1 MGGWRTSC
9 NNALMTT
16 TLANDTVG
24 DVLRDWR
31 SRRRFSQL
39 DLALYADISA
49 RHLSFVES
57 GRSRPSR
64 DMLLRLAERLE
75 LPLRERNRL
84 LLAGGFAPVFAERA
98 LDQADMAVAM
108 EAVRAVLRAFEPFPA
123 LAVDRHWRLVAANEG
138 LPPLLRGVAPRLL
151 EAGVDVLTL
160 SLSPDGL
167 APFILNLAEWR
178 HHVLER
184 LRRDVAAS
192 GDPELARLH
201 ETLRALPGLSNRSEA
216 SSAVMPAASI
226 AVPLI
231 LRHPSTGQRLS
242 FLSTS
247 TVFGTAA
254 DVTLAELTLEGF
266 LPADEATRKALAMP
280 QDPLQPSKDTLRSPI
295 ADTFHAS

>member
-9 NNALMTT
+9 DNRAMTT

-39 DLALYADISA
+39 DLALDANVSA

-98 LDQADMAVAM
+98 LDGPDMTAAM
-108 EAVRAVLRAFEPFPA
+108 EAVRAVLRAYEPFPA
-123 LAVDRHWRLVAANEG
+123 LAVDRHWRLVATNEG
-138 LPPLLRGVAPRLL
+138 LTPLLHGVAPRLL
-151 EAGVDVLTL
+151 EPGVDVLTL

-192 GDPELARLH
+192 GDPELARLQ
-201 ETLRALPGLSNRSEA
+201 ETLQALPGRSSRSEP
-216 SSAVMPAASI
+216 SSAASPAASI

-231 LRHPSTGQRLS
+231 MRHPSTGDRLS
-242 FLSTS
+242 FLSTT
-247 TVFGTAA
+247 TVFGTAT
-254 DVTLAELTLEGF
+254 DVALAELTLEGF
-266 LPADEATRKALAMP
+266 LPADEATRKALTPHRESP
-280 QDPLQPSKDTLRSPI
+280 QSS
-295 ADTFHAS
+295 AFG